1 MKHNSVLIVCL
12 NSSIGGVSTRM
23 EGEVNAFIDKG
34 VDVYILGDERVKEC
48 SYATNPRVK
57 QVKIAD
63 LGECNTVDK
72 IIAALNHVES
82 MILENNISFIYSHHP
97 DMYFISAIAS
107 QRLKIPFIITLH
119 GIGFHL
125 FNNPFQHFV
134 LRNFVYPYASLVTCM
149 SPALTTISQIYAPD
163 TNLRLYHNL
172 VNTERFNPKNAE
184 DIDYVDER
192 WLIVSRI
199 DAEKFAGLVKFI
211 EYAYRAGIPGVVI
224 AGDGGLV
231 DKLKQLL
238 SEADIVDYV
247 TFLGARKDIHK
258 IMHKYSA
265 VAGVDRVVL
274 EAGSSMKPVCILGYN
289 GGIKG
294 FLKAENFGRLAYTN
308 FCGRDLPDLTLN
320 DFVSEVNKIEQIDL
334 FEIRNIIEKDYSE
347 TDKWPENV
355 GEYLTYLEF
364 KENKDIQVL
373 YDLMCFY
380 NKPIEG
386 QVYNSPIFK
395 KYIIKDILLRK
406 NRNSM
411 TEYQEFL
418 GFVENSGSFVKP
430 HSYAIRDSRIK
441 IADSVNEGEVVF
453 SSEEGLYLNDGV
465 FVELESYLK
474 ANYGHKVTI
483 NIRAMT
489 HDKDHD
495 VNPMIMSVVFKNKNS
510 NQDTKKHK
518 IEGLSLSGNEN
529 IGYFK
534 YVPLKNFMWEF
545 SFTFI
550 VKDSSEIN
558 EIKFMKWDC
567 KEHEK
572 IFIEEISVEMFNL

>member
-1 MKHNSVLIVCL
+1 MKHNSVLIICL

-23 EGEVNAFIDKG
+23 EGEVNAFINKG
-34 VDVYILGDERVKEC
+34 VDVYLLGDERVKEC

-72 IIAALNHVES
+72 IIQTLNHVES
-82 MILENNISFIYSHHP
+82 MVLDNDISFIYSHHP

-107 QRLKIPFIITLH
+107 QRLKIPFMITLH

-125 FNNPFQHFV
+125 FNNPFQHFI

-149 SPALTTISQIYAPD
+149 SPALTTISSIYAPN

-172 VNTERFNPKNAE
+172 VNTERFNPINANNIN
-184 DIDYVDER
+184 DVDNR

-199 DAEKFAGLVKFI
+199 DAEKFPGLVKFI
-211 EYAYRAGIPGVVI
+211 EYAYRADIPGVVI

-238 SEADIVDYV
+238 SEAGIVDYV

-258 IMHKYSA
+258 LVHNYSA

-289 GGIKG
+289 GGVKG
-294 FLKAENFGRLAYTN
+294 FLKADNFKRLAYTN
-308 FCGRDLPDLTLN
+308 FCGRDLPDLDLN
-320 DFVSEVNKIEQIDL
+320 DFVTEVNKVHEIDL
-334 FEIRNIIEKDYSE
+334 VQIRSMIEKDYSE
-347 TDKWPENV
+347 TDKWAENV

-386 QVYNSPIFK
+386 QIYTSPVFK
-395 KYIIKDILLRK
+395 KHIVKDLMVRK
-406 NRNSM
+406 DKNST

-418 GFVENSGSFVKP
+418 SLLENSGSFVKP
-430 HSYAIRDSRIK
+430 HSYAIKDSRIK
-441 IADSVNEGEVVF
+441 VADSVNEGEVIF
-453 SSEEGLYLNDGV
+453 SSNDGLYLKDGV
-465 FVELESYLK
+465 FVELEDYLK
-474 ANYGHKVTI
+474 AGYGHKI
-483 NIRAMT
+483 KIKIRAMT
-489 HDKDHD
+489 HDKNHE
-495 VNPMIMSVVFKNKNS
+495 VNPMIMSVVFKSDKQAYDKNKVNV
-510 NQDTKKHK
+510 
-518 IEGLSLSGNEN
+518 EGLSLSANEK
-529 IGYFK
+529 IGYFN

-545 SFTFI
+545 SFDIF
-550 VKDSSEIN
+550 VKDNSEIK
-558 EIKFMKWDC
+558 EIRFAKWQA
-567 KEHEK
+567 KEHEE
-572 IFIEEISVEMFNL
+572 IFIEKIEVQVFNQ

>member
-1 MKHNSVLIVCL
+1 MKHSSVLIVCL

-34 VDVYILGDERVKEC
+34 VDVYLLGDERVKEC

-63 LGECNTVDK
+63 LGECNTVDR
-72 IIAALNHVES
+72 IIEALNHIES

-125 FNNPFQHFV
+125 FNNPFQHFI

-149 SPALTTISQIYAPD
+149 SPALTTISKIYAPD

-172 VNTERFNPKNAE
+172 VNTERFNPINANST
-184 DIDYVDER
+184 DDVDNR

-199 DAEKFAGLVKFI
+199 DAEKFPGLVKFI

-238 SEADIVDYV
+238 SEAGIVDYV
-247 TFLGARKDIHK
+247 TFLGARKDIHELV
-258 IMHKYSA
+258 HKYSA

-294 FLKAENFGRLAYTN
+294 FLKADNFRRLAYTN
-308 FCGRDLPDLTLN
+308 FCGRDLPDLNLS
-320 DFVSEVNKIEQIDL
+320 DFVTEVNKVHEIDL
-334 FEIRNIIEKDYSE
+334 VEIRSMIEKDYSE
-347 TDKWPENV
+347 TDKWTENV
-355 GEYLTYLEF
+355 EEYLTYLEF

-386 QVYNSPIFK
+386 QIYTSPIFK
-395 KYIIKDILLRK
+395 EYIVKDIMVRK
-406 NRNSM
+406 DKDSR
-411 TEYQEFL
+411 TEYQELL
-418 GFVENSGSFVKP
+418 GFLESSGSFVKP

-441 IADSVNEGEVVF
+441 VADSVNEAEVIF
-453 SSEEGLYLNDGV
+453 SSEESVYLNDGV
-465 FVELESYLK
+465 IVELESYLK
-474 ANYGHKVTI
+474 ANYGHKMKI
-483 NIRAMT
+483 KIRAMT
-489 HDKDHD
+489 HDKDHKT
-495 VNPMIMSVVFKNKNS
+495 NPMIMSVTFKPNDQS
-510 NQDTKKHK
+510 NNPKQRKV
-518 IEGLSLSGNEN
+518 EGLLLSENEKIN
-529 IGYFK
+529 HFK
-534 YVPLKNFMWEF
+534 YVPLKNFMWDF
-545 SFTFI
+545 SFDVI
-550 VKDSSEIN
+550 VKDSSEIE
-558 EIKFMKWDC
+558 EIKFTKWQA
-567 KEHEK
+567 KEYEEILIEK
-572 IFIEEISVEMFNL
+572 IEVQVFN

>member
-23 EGEVNAFIDKG
+23 EGEVNAFIDRG

-63 LGECNTVDK
+63 LGECNTVDN
-72 IIAALNHVES
+72 IITALDHVES
-82 MILENNISFIYSHHP
+82 LILENNISFIYSHHP

-107 QRLKIPFIITLH
+107 QRLKIPFMITLH

-125 FNNPFQHFV
+125 FNNPFQHFI

-149 SPALTTISQIYAPD
+149 SPALTTISRIYAPD

-172 VNTERFNPKNAE
+172 VNTERFNPAHA
-184 DIDYVDER
+184 DSTDSIDER

-199 DAEKFAGLVKFI
+199 DAEKFPGLVKFI
-211 EYAYRAGIPGVVI
+211 EYAYRAGVPGVVI

-231 DKLKQLL
+231 DKLKQLI
-238 SEADIVDYV
+238 SEAGIIDYV
-247 TFLGARKDIHK
+247 TFLGARKDIHELV
-258 IMHKYSA
+258 HRYSA

-274 EAGSSMKPVCILGYN
+274 EAGSSMKPVCVLGYN

-294 FLKAENFGRLAYTN
+294 FLKPDNFKRLAYTN
-308 FCGRDLPDLTLN
+308 FCGRDLPDLDLN
-320 DFVSEVNKIEQIDL
+320 DFIAEVNEVESIDL
-334 FEIRNIIEKDYSE
+334 TKIRSMIEEDYSE
-347 TDKWPENV
+347 VDKWPQNV

-386 QVYNSPIFK
+386 QIYTSAVFK
-395 KYIIKDILLRK
+395 KYIVKDILLHNDRDL
-406 NRNSM
+406 
-411 TEYQEFL
+411 TAEYQEFL
-418 GFVENSGSFVKP
+418 GWLENSGSFVKP
-430 HSYAIRDSRIK
+430 HSYAIRDSKIK
-441 IADSVNEGEVVF
+441 IADSVNEGEIVF
-453 SSEEGLYLNDGV
+453 ASDEGVYLNDGV
-465 FVELESYLK
+465 LIELEDYLK
-474 ANYGHKVTI
+474 ANYGHKMKI
-483 NIRAMT
+483 KIRAMT
-489 HDKDHD
+489 HDKDHET
-495 VNPMIMSVVFKNKNS
+495 NPMIMTVAFKASDQHK
-510 NQDTKKHK
+510 DAKHRK
-518 IEGLSLSGNEN
+518 VEGLSLSENEK
-529 IGYFK
+529 IGHFK

-545 SFTFI
+545 SFDLLI
-550 VKDSSEIN
+550 KDSSEVEKIM
-558 EIKFMKWDC
+558 FTKWQA
-567 KEHEK
+567 KEYEE
-572 IFIEEISVEMFNL
+572 IFIEKIEVQVLN

>member
-1 MKHNSVLIVCL
+1 MKHSSVLIVCL

-34 VDVYILGDERVKEC
+34 VDVYLLGDERVKEC

-72 IIAALNHVES
+72 IIEALNHVES
-82 MILENNISFIYSHHP
+82 MILENNISFIYAHHP
-97 DMYFISAIAS
+97 DMYFISAIAA
-107 QRLKIPFIITLH
+107 QRLKIPFMMTLH
-119 GIGFHL
+119 GIGFHV
-125 FNNPFQHFV
+125 FNNPFQHFI

-149 SPALTTISQIYAPD
+149 SPALTTVSSIYAPN
-163 TNLRLYHNL
+163 TTLRLYHNL
-172 VNTERFNPKNAE
+172 VNTTRFIPRDVE
-184 DIDYVDER
+184 SVDPR

-199 DAEKFAGLVKFI
+199 DAEKFPGLVKFI

-238 SEADIVDYV
+238 SEAGIVDYV
-247 TFLGARKDIHK
+247 TFLGARKDIHELV
-258 IMHKYSA
+258 HKYSA

-294 FLKAENFGRLAYTN
+294 FLKADNFRRLAYTN
-308 FCGRDLPDLTLN
+308 FCGRDLPDLDLN
-320 DFVSEVNKIEQIDL
+320 DFVTEVNKVHEIDL
-334 FEIRNIIEKDYSE
+334 IEIRGMIEKDYSE
-347 TDKWPENV
+347 TDKWTENV

-386 QVYNSPIFK
+386 QIYTSPVFK
-395 KYIIKDILLRK
+395 KYIVKDIMARK
-406 NRNSM
+406 EKNSA

-418 GFVENSGSFVKP
+418 GLLENSGSFVKP
-430 HSYAIRDSRIK
+430 HSYAIRDSKIK
-441 IADSVNEGEVVF
+441 VADSVNEGELIF
-453 SSEEGLYLNDGV
+453 SSEEGVYLNDGV
-465 FVELESYLK
+465 NVELESYLK
-474 ANYGHKVTI
+474 ANYGHKI
-483 NIRAMT
+483 KIKIRAMT
-489 HDKDHD
+489 HDKDHET
-495 VNPMIMSVVFKNKNS
+495 NPMIMSVTFKSNAQSNKPE
-510 NQDTKKHK
+510 QMKV
-518 IEGLSLSGNEN
+518 EGLSLSANEK
-529 IGYFK
+529 IGHFK
-534 YVPLKNFMWEF
+534 YVPLKNFMWDF
-545 SFTFI
+545 NFDII
-550 VKDSSEIN
+550 VKDGSEIK
-558 EIKFMKWDC
+558 EIRFTKWQA
-567 KEHEK
+567 KEYEE
-572 IFIEEISVEMFNL
+572 IFIEKIEVQVFNQ

>member
-1 MKHNSVLIVCL
+1 MKHSSVLIVCL

-34 VDVYILGDERVKEC
+34 VDVYLLGDERVKEC

-72 IIAALNHVES
+72 IIEALNHVES

-97 DMYFISAIAS
+97 DMYLISAIAS
-107 QRLKIPFIITLH
+107 QRLKVPFMITLH

-125 FNNPFQHFV
+125 FNNPFQHFI

-149 SPALTTISQIYAPD
+149 SPALTTVSRIYAPE

-172 VNTERFNPKNAE
+172 VNTKRFNPINANST
-184 DIDYVDER
+184 DDVDNR

-199 DAEKFAGLVKFI
+199 DAEKFPGLVKFI

-238 SEADIVDYV
+238 SEAGIVDYV
-247 TFLGARKDIHK
+247 TFLGARKDIHELV
-258 IMHKYSA
+258 HKYSA

-294 FLKAENFGRLAYTN
+294 FLKADNFRRLAYTN
-308 FCGRDLPDLTLN
+308 FCGRDLPDLDLN
-320 DFVSEVNKIEQIDL
+320 DFVTEVNKVHEIDL
-334 FEIRNIIEKDYSE
+334 VEIRDMIEKDYSE
-347 TDKWPENV
+347 TDKWTENV
-355 GEYLTYLEF
+355 GEYLTYLKF
-364 KENKDIQVL
+364 KENNDIQVL

-386 QVYNSPIFK
+386 QIYTSPVFK
-395 KYIIKDILLRK
+395 KYIVKDIMVRK
-406 NRNSM
+406 EKDST

-418 GFVENSGSFVKP
+418 GLLENSGSFVKP

-441 IADSVNEGEVVF
+441 VADSVNEGELIF
-453 SSEEGLYLNDGV
+453 SSEEGVYLNDGV
-465 FVELESYLK
+465 NVELESYLK
-474 ANYGHKVTI
+474 ANYGHKMKI
-483 NIRAMT
+483 KIRAMT
-489 HDKDHD
+489 HDKDHET
-495 VNPMIMSVVFKNKNS
+495 NPMIMSVLFKNHNS
-510 NQDTKKHK
+510 DQGTKKHNV
-518 IEGLSLSGNEN
+518 EGLSVSENEN

-534 YVPLKNFMWEF
+534 YVPVKNFMWEF
-545 SFTFI
+545 SFDI
-550 VKDSSEIN
+550 LIKDSSEVE
-558 EIKFMKWDC
+558 EIRLKKWQA
-567 KEHEK
+567 KEFEE
-572 IFIEEISVEMFNL
+572 IFIEKIEIHVFN